1 MNTLLDIFTTDCI
14 VINSPARN
22 RDEAFALAGDLFEG
36 KLGIHSGLVVDCLN
50 IREDLSSTALV
61 AGVAIPH
68 GIVAGIEVPVGCF
81 IKLASAID
89 FTAPD
94 RHKISTLIF
103 LLFPE
108 ITTHEHLQGLSSLA
122 EQLLDVGVRK
132 ALLSEKIPERISQ
145 LLNHA
150 INFRETLPAL
160 ESHSVFNQSIASR
173 NQDIQNYLEEWATLE
188 HRPEQNTH

>member
-1 MNTLLDIFTTDCI
+1 MNPPLDIFTIDCI

-22 RDEAFALAGDLFEG
+22 RDEAFAVAGDLFQSR
-36 KLGIHSGLVVDCLN
+36 LGVSSSSIVRCLN
-50 IREDLSSTALV
+50 IRENLSSTALV
-61 AGVAIPH
+61 SEVAIPH
-68 GIVAGIEVPVGCF
+68 GIVAGIQIPVGCL
-81 IKLASAID
+81 IKLVSAID

-122 EQLLDVGVRK
+122 EQLLDVSLRR
-132 ALLSEKIPERISQ
+132 ALLSEKSPERISQ

-150 INFRETLPAL
+150 MNFRETLPTL

-173 NQDIQNYLEEWATLE
+173 NQDIQNYLEEWAALE
-188 HRPEQNTH
+188 CRPTQSMH